1 MKLKIQFFYCNL
13 SSTLM
18 LQIID
23 SKKTEAKYNLYPWNT
38 LIIDYNI
45 K

>member
-1 MKLKIQFFYCNL
+1 MKLKIQFLYCNL
-13 SSTLM
+13 PPTLV

-23 SKKTEAKYNLYPWNT
+23 SKKTEAKYNLYPWST
-38 LIIDYNI
+38 LIIVYNI